1 MDTRRMTERDTPCPM
16 GTKTKPCK
24 YIQYFEHTG
33 RHSCYGCGRIFS
45 VRDVERIRTE
55 LKKKKRKVGE
65 SSAGEQLPLLG
76 E

>member
-1 MDTRRMTERDTPCPM
+1 MDERRMTERDTPCPR

-24 YIQYFEHTG
+24 MIQWIAQTG
-33 RHSCYGCGRIFS
+33 RYSCYGCGRIFS
-45 VRDVERIRTE
+45 ARDVELIRNE